1 VVPTDVRLDVRMTQA
16 GEVRTNAVS
25 RPPGTDLALMAVAVA
40 AISTSGP
47 IIAAMAAPALAIA
60 FWRGVFGGGL
70 TLVWALVRQRAE
82 LFALSGSPRRWTVIA
97 GLLLG
102 AHFATWVPSLR
113 FTSVAASTALVAT
126 QPVWAA
132 LMARA
137 QGAHVARQAWMGI
150 GVSLLGVLVLTGI
163 DFSIDP
169 QALVGDLL
177 ALAGAF
183 LAAAYVTV
191 GEKARQTVSTPVYT
205 GVAYMV
211 SSLAILPLCLLLG
224 ASLTGYSARDWWLLV
239 ALTAGAQL
247 LGHTLINR
255 VLKTTSATVTS
266 LAILFEMP
274 GATLIAAVWL
284 GQVPPLAILPAL
296 VLLFAGLVLVIRSG
310 DRRVLTESPPI

>member
-1 VVPTDVRLDVRMTQA
+1 VTQDAVPARDPARA
-16 GEVRTNAVS
+16 NAVS
-25 RPPGTDLALMAVAVA
+25 RPPTTDLVLMSVAVL

-47 IIAAMAAPALAIA
+47 IIAAMTAPALAIA

-70 TLVWALVRQRAE
+70 TVGWALVRQRAE
-82 LFALSGSPRRWTVIA
+82 LFSLRGAPLKWTVVA
-97 GLLLG
+97 GVLLG

-137 QGAHVARQAWMGI
+137 QGRHVARQAWVGI
-150 GVSLLGVLVLTGI
+150 AVSLAGVLVLTGV

-169 QALVGDLL
+169 QALIGDLL
-177 ALAGAF
+177 ALAGAM
-183 LAAAYVTV
+183 LAAAYVTA
-191 GEKARQTVSTPVYT
+191 GEKARATVSTPVYT
-205 GVAYMV
+205 GVAYTV
-211 SSLAILPLCLLLG
+211 SSLAILPVCLLLG
-224 ASLTGYSARDWWLLV
+224 VAMGGYSARDWWLLV
-239 ALTAGAQL
+239 ALTLGAQL
-247 LGHTLINR
+247 VGHTLINR
-255 VLKTTSATVTS
+255 VLRTTPATVTS

-284 GQVPPLAILPAL
+284 GQVPPLAIVPAL

-310 DRRVLTESPPI
+310 DRDVPSETPPV

>member
-1 VVPTDVRLDVRMTQA
+1 LDGPVTESGAVRP
-16 GEVRTNAVS
+16 NAVA
-25 RPPGTDLALMAVAVA
+25 RPPARDLALLGVAVV

-60 FWRGVFGGGL
+60 LWRCVLGSGATF
-70 TLVWALVRQRAE
+70 VWVALRDR
-82 LFALSGSPRRWTVIA
+82 A
-97 GLLLG
+97 GLAALRGSSLRTTVLAGVLLG

-137 QGAHVARQAWMGI
+137 RGAHVGRQAWVGI
-150 GVSLLGVLVLTGI
+150 AVSLVGVLVLTGV
-163 DFSIDP
+163 DVSLDP
-169 QALVGDLL
+169 RALIGDLL
-177 ALAGAF
+177 ALAGAI

-191 GEKARQTVSTPVYT
+191 GEQARQTVTTSVYT
-205 GVAYMV
+205 SVAYGV
-211 SSLAILPLCLLLG
+211 SALFLLPLTVLFG
-224 ASLTGYSARDWWLLV
+224 AALTGYSARDWWLLV
-239 ALTAGAQL
+239 ALTVGAQL
-247 LGHTLINR
+247 LGHTLVNL
-255 VLKTTSATVTS
+255 VLRTTSATVTS

-284 GQVPPLAILPAL
+284 GQVPPLALIPAL

-310 DRRVLTESPPI
+310 DRDVPSETPPV

>member
-1 VVPTDVRLDVRMTQA
+1 MSDTVRP
-16 GEVRTNAVS
+16 NAVA
-25 RPPGTDLALMAVAVA
+25 RPPARDLALLGVAVV

-60 FWRGVFGGGL
+60 WWRCVLGSGATFVWVALRDRTGLAALRGSSLRTTVLAGV
-70 TLVWALVRQRAE
+70 
-82 LFALSGSPRRWTVIA
+82 
-97 GLLLG
+97 LLG

-137 QGAHVARQAWMGI
+137 RGARVGRQAWIGI
-150 GVSLLGVLVLTGI
+150 TVSLLGVLVLTGV
-163 DFSIDP
+163 DVSLDP
-169 QALVGDLL
+169 RALIGDVL
-177 ALAGAF
+177 ALAGAV

-191 GEKARQTVSTPVYT
+191 GEQARQTVSTSVYT
-205 GVAYMV
+205 SVAYGV
-211 SSLAILPLCLLLG
+211 SAVVLLPLTVVFG
-224 ASLTGYSARDWWLLV
+224 AELVGYSARDWWLLV
-239 ALTAGAQL
+239 ALTVGAQL
-247 LGHTLINR
+247 LGHTLVNL
-255 VLKTTSATVTS
+255 VLRTTSATVTS

-284 GQVPPLAILPAL
+284 GQIPPLALLPAL

-310 DRRVLTESPPI
+310 DRDVPSEIPPV